1 MSSLN
6 GFDYELRLLPP
17 RVGRFLLA
25 ANSGVECGVKLGI
38 FRSQPLH
45 EFPKGGTFGGK
56 DHAAQC
62 KEKDPLEEG
71 KKESYDAE
79 DN

>member
-1 MSSLN
+1 M
-6 GFDYELRLLPP
+6 GMLP
-17 RVGRFLLA
+17 RRIVVFLLSA
-25 ANSGVECGVKLGI
+25 HPGVECGVKLGI
-38 FRSQPLH
+38 FRSQPIH

-62 KEKDPLEEG
+62 KEKDPLEDG
-71 KKESYDAE
+71 KKEAYDAE